1 MYSGPCFK
9 SATFISEL
17 VKSSERFRLAMSHV
31 TRAKRPDGT
40 LNSGLESDERLVNV
54 SGRRFA
60 RGTSTVIASLNYQ

>member
-1 MYSGPCFK
+1 
-9 SATFISEL
+9 
-17 VKSSERFRLAMSHV
+17 MSHV